1 MKNWPDL
8 RPILGDIPWAIV
20 GGVATRAYMPER
32 ATYDLDIIIRAQD
45 APQVRHHLEAAGY
58 TWAAD
63 LSIPGFTYRSPKG
76 IEVDIIR
83 GDMPWL
89 EEALAHPHYDAA
101 GYPVL
106 ALPYLVLLKLAA
118 SRMQDIADL
127 ARMLGQ
133 ADEATLKQVRQIVS
147 RYAPQEME
155 DVESLIQLGQLEV
168 GNGQTKRF

>member
-1 MKNWPDL
+1 MRNWPDL
-8 RPILGDIPWAIV
+8 RPILEDIPWAII

-32 ATYDLDIIIRAQD
+32 ATYTLDILIRAR
-45 APQVRHHLEAAGY
+45 AATKVRQRLEAAGY
-58 TWAAD
+58 IWTAD
-63 LSIPGFTYRSPKG
+63 LSIPGSTYRSPKG
-76 IEVDIIR
+76 VEVDIIL

-89 EEALAHPHYDAA
+89 EQALAHPHDDAA

-133 ADEATLKQVRQIVS
+133 ADEATLKQVRQIIS
-147 RYAPQEME
+147 RYAPQEVE
-155 DVESLIQLGQLEV
+155 DVESLIQLGQLET
-168 GNGQTKRF
+168 GKNGVK